1 MGRIRTVL
9 RIFIGRTDAEADLVE
24 KTLMLR
30 KNEDR
35 RRRGWQGMRWL
46 DGTTNSMDLSL
57 SKLQE
62 IVKDRDAW
70 HAAVHRVVE
79 SWTRPS
85 D

>member
-9 RIFIGRTDAEADLVE
+9 RIFVGRTDAEADLVE

-30 KNEDR
+30 KNKDR

-46 DGTTNSMDLSL
+46 DGIINSMDLSL

-62 IVKDRDAW
+62 KSEGQGSLACCSQWGCNEPDMT
-70 HAAVHRVVE
+70 E
-79 SWTRPS
+79 
-85 D
+85 